1 MNAELE
7 TLEAK
12 IEQVVAL
19 VHQLR
24 AENEVLRNQMIA
36 AEAER
41 LHLRQGRA
49 KNHQIGFGNSCEQIR
64 GGKICR
70 NRMVF
75 WGGQCPQFQ
84 DVKIRYRFPDLQYAG
99 IGAVFP

>member
-1 MNAELE
+1 MNVELE

-24 AENEVLRNQMIA
+24 AENEVLRNQMAA

-41 LHLRQGRA
+41 LHLRQTMTAAR
-49 KNHQIGFGNSCEQIR
+49 ER
-64 GGKICR
+64 LERLMDKI
-70 NRMVF
+70 
-75 WGGQCPQFQ
+75 PE
-84 DVKIRYRFPDLQYAG
+84 DA
-99 IGAVFP
+99 

>member
-1 MNAELE
+1 MNAELD

-24 AENEVLRNQMIA
+24 AENEVLKNQMTA

-41 LHLRQGRA
+41 LHLRQTMTVARERLEGLMD
-49 KNHQIGFGNSCEQIR
+49 
-64 GGKICR
+64 KI
-70 NRMVF
+70 
-75 WGGQCPQFQ
+75 PE
-84 DVKIRYRFPDLQYAG
+84 DA
-99 IGAVFP
+99 

>member
-1 MNAELE
+1 MNVELD

-24 AENEVLRNQMIA
+24 AENEVLRNQMVA

-41 LHLRQGRA
+41 LHLRQTMTAARERLEGLMD
-49 KNHQIGFGNSCEQIR
+49 
-64 GGKICR
+64 KI
-70 NRMVF
+70 
-75 WGGQCPQFQ
+75 PE
-84 DVKIRYRFPDLQYAG
+84 DA
-99 IGAVFP
+99 